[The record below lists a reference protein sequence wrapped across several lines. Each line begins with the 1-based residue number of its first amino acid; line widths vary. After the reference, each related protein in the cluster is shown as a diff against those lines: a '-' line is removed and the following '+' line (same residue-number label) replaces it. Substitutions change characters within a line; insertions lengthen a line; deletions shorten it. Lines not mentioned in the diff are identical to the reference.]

1 MKVCQ
6 AESGHVTRI
15 VCPYHQWSYAR
26 SGELMACG
34 GMDMDGD
41 LDRHDFGLHRVLTHE
56 VGALIFVC
64 LGEDPTPFEDAAQA
78 PYSTKREYN
87 VIRYTEWYL
96 HAIARPEHPEG
107 SVARRICASRFPPA
121 R

>member
-6 AESGHVTRI
+6 AQSGHVTRI

-41 LDRHDFGLHRVLTHE
+41 LDRRDFGLHRVLTRE
-56 VGALIFVC
+56 VGGLIFVW
-64 LGEDPTPFEDAAQA
+64 LGEDPTPFDDAAQA
-78 PYSTKREYN
+78 LGALLRPQGLARAKVALGAELRGAREL
-87 VIRYTEWYL
+87 E
-96 HAIARPEHPEG
+96 ARLGEQP
-107 SVARRICASRFPPA
+107 
-121 R
+121 